1 MSALGQNQTCTV
13 QIAMSALPPKADMC
27 VATRNV
33 PLRAKKRT
41 SACARSTRGP
51 LVQCDLNIRGRQ
63 IGIAG
68 TFLQEHR
75 SEESGCRAEHRIKS
89 WRYRYAGRLD
99 QPGHEE
105 RRKTPEYHD
114 GHVVGRT
121 EPGRTHVRLKLF
133 CQCRRHRTEEH
144 AKQAA

>member
-1 MSALGQNQTCTV
+1 MSALGQKRTFAL

-33 PLRAKKRT
+33 PLRAKSGHQRVPIPL
-41 SACARSTRGP
+41 AAP

-68 TFLQEHR
+68 TFLQEHG
-75 SEESGCRAEHRIKS
+75 SEKSGCRAEHHIKS
-89 WRYRYAGRLD
+89 WRYRYAGRC
-99 QPGHEE
+99 HEE

-114 GHVVGRT
+114 GHVVGLT
-121 EPGRTHVRLKLF
+121 KPGRTHVRLKLF

>member
-1 MSALGQNQTCTV
+1 MSTLPPIATSIAFFGMSALGQ
-13 QIAMSALPPKADMC
+13 
-27 VATRNV
+27 
-33 PLRAKKRT
+33 KRT

-51 LVQCDLNIRGRQ
+51 LVRDLNIRGRQ

-75 SEESGCRAEHRIKS
+75 SEKSGCRAEHHIKS

-121 EPGRTHVRLKLF
+121 KPGRTHVRLKLF

-144 AKQAA
+144 TKQAA